1 MRVGAPRAVADL
13 LVTAV
18 PELRE
23 RLAEHHVR
31 RVWSTLVGADVA
43 RRAKPQALVEG
54 CLTVIVDN
62 SPWLHELTLRAD
74 ELTARLRARFP
85 AVRALR
91 FTLGTL
97 EEAGPSA
104 APRRR
109 PRSSAPLGAADL
121 PAIRDAAAFRAL
133 AGHPGPRVPRVRG
146 RADGRAGGAVHRGD
160 PRAPGGPQA
169 RSELGLSLDH
179 ARAVARA
186 HRRGR
191 RGACRRAARRRTR
204 AGRGRVPHDARRAAA
219 RAKEVGRGRGGAREG
234 HRPEPECRGPLSD
247 ARALPG
253 RR

>member
-62 SPWLHELTLRAD
+62 SPWLHELTQRAD

-97 EEAGPSA
+97 EEAGSPA
-104 APRRR
+104 ASPRRR
-109 PRSSAPLGAADL
+109 QRSSAPLGTA
-121 PAIRDAAAFRAL
+121 
-133 AGHPGPRVPRVRG
+133 
-146 RADGRAGGAVHRGD
+146 
-160 PRAPGGPQA
+160 
-169 RSELGLSLDH
+169 
-179 ARAVARA
+179 
-186 HRRGR
+186 
-191 RGACRRAARRRTR
+191 
-204 AGRGRVPHDARRAAA
+204 
-219 RAKEVGRGRGGAREG
+219 
-234 HRPEPECRGPLSD
+234 
-247 ARALPG
+247 
-253 RR
+253 

>member
-1 MRVGAPRAVADL
+1 MRVGAPRALADL

-43 RRAKPQALVEG
+43 RRAKPQGLVEG

-121 PAIRDAAAFRAL
+121 RAIDEAISPIPDPAL
-133 AGHPGPRVPRVRG
+133 A
-146 RADGRAGGAVHRGD
+146 A
-160 PRAPGGPQA
+160 
-169 RSELGLSLDH
+169 
-179 ARAVARA
+179 
-186 HRRGR
+186 
-191 RGACRRAARRRTR
+191 AARRLLTKAWRFP
-204 AGRGRVPHDARRAAA
+204 AERGAER
-219 RAKEVGRGRGGAREG
+219 
-234 HRPEPECRGPLSD
+234 
-247 ARALPG
+247 
-253 RR
+253 

>member
-43 RRAKPQALVEG
+43 RRAKPHALVEG

-74 ELTARLRARFP
+74 ELTARLRA
-85 AVRALR
+85 
-91 FTLGTL
+91 
-97 EEAGPSA
+97 
-104 APRRR
+104 
-109 PRSSAPLGAADL
+109 
-121 PAIRDAAAFRAL
+121 AFRAP
-133 AGHPGPRVPRVRG
+133 AGPPGPRVPRVRG

-204 AGRGRVPHDARRAAA
+204 AGRGRVPHDPRRAAA
-219 RAKEVGRGRGGAREG
+219 RAKEVGRGRGGPREG
-234 HRPEPECRGPLSD
+234 HFPEPGCQ
-247 ARALPG
+247 
-253 RR
+253 

>member
-31 RVWSTLVGADVA
+31 RVWSTLVGAGGAGGPTPGALGGVA
-43 RRAKPQALVEG
+43 LP
-54 CLTVIVDN
+54 VIVDT
-62 SPWLHELTLRAD
+62 PPGPHGPPRRAE
-74 ELTARLRARFP
+74 ELTARFRARSP

-121 PAIRDAAAFRAL
+121 RAIDEAISPIPDPAL
-133 AGHPGPRVPRVRG
+133 A
-146 RADGRAGGAVHRGD
+146 A
-160 PRAPGGPQA
+160 
-169 RSELGLSLDH
+169 
-179 ARAVARA
+179 
-186 HRRGR
+186 
-191 RGACRRAARRRTR
+191 AARRLLTKAWRFP
-204 AGRGRVPHDARRAAA
+204 AERGAER
-219 RAKEVGRGRGGAREG
+219 
-234 HRPEPECRGPLSD
+234 
-247 ARALPG
+247 
-253 RR
+253 

>member
-43 RRAKPQALVEG
+43 RRAKPQGLVEG

-91 FTLGTL
+91 FTLGR
-97 EEAGPSA
+97 S
-104 APRRR
+104 RRR
-109 PRSSAPLGAADL
+109 
-121 PAIRDAAAFRAL
+121 
-133 AGHPGPRVPRVRG
+133 GPRP
-146 RADGRAGGAVHRGD
+146 
-160 PRAPGGPQA
+160 
-169 RSELGLSLDH
+169 L
-179 ARAVARA
+179 
-186 HRRGR
+186 
-191 RGACRRAARRRTR
+191 
-204 AGRGRVPHDARRAAA
+204 
-219 RAKEVGRGRGGAREG
+219 RGGARAPPRRSAPPIYG
-234 HRPEPECRGPLSD
+234 RSTRRSPRSPIRPSR
-247 ARALPG
+247 
-253 RR
+253 

>member
-31 RVWSTLVGADVA
+31 RVWSTLLGADVA
-43 RRAKPQALVEG
+43 RRAKPQALVDG
-54 CLTVIVDN
+54 CLTVVVDN

-97 EEAGPSA
+97 EEAGPQA

-109 PRSSAPLGAADL
+109 PHSSTPPGAPALR
-121 PAIRDAAAFRAL
+121 AIDEPLSPTSDPAL
-133 AGHPGPRVPRVRG
+133 A
-146 RADGRAGGAVHRGD
+146 A
-160 PRAPGGPQA
+160 
-169 RSELGLSLDH
+169 
-179 ARAVARA
+179 
-186 HRRGR
+186 
-191 RGACRRAARRRTR
+191 AARRLLTK
-204 AGRGRVPHDARRAAA
+204 AWPVPPGPSGGRG
-219 RAKEVGRGRGGAREG
+219 
-234 HRPEPECRGPLSD
+234 S
-247 ARALPG
+247 
-253 RR
+253 